1 MDAYLIMK
9 EKEIQVICN
18 KIRILRYE
26 RGLTQ
31 QKVASILDISQN
43 AYNKIE
49 NGKTKLLVVTILC
62 LADIFEADVKDF
74 FTDLK

>member
-1 MDAYLIMK
+1 MK
-9 EKEIQVICN
+9 EKEIQAICN

-31 QKVASILDISQN
+31 PKVASILDISQN

-49 NGKTKLLVVTILC
+49 NGKIKLLVFTTLC
-62 LADIFEADVKDF
+62 LADIFGADVNDF

>member
-1 MDAYLIMK
+1 MK
-9 EKEIQVICN
+9 EKEIHAICN
-18 KIRILRYE
+18 KIKILRYE

-31 QKVASILDISQN
+31 QKVANILDISQN

-62 LADIFEADVKDF
+62 LVDIFEADVNDF
-74 FTDLK
+74 FY

>member
-1 MDAYLIMK
+1 MDTYLIMK
-9 EKEIQVICN
+9 EKEIQAICN

-62 LADIFEADVKDF
+62 LADIFEADVNDF

>member
-1 MDAYLIMK
+1 MDTYLIMK
-9 EKEIQVICN
+9 EKEIQSICN

-62 LADIFEADVKDF
+62 LADIFEADINDF

>member
-1 MDAYLIMK
+1 MK
-9 EKEIQVICN
+9 EKEIQSICN

-62 LADIFEADVKDF
+62 LADIFEADVNDF
-74 FTDLK
+74 FTDSK

>member
-1 MDAYLIMK
+1 MK
-9 EKEIQVICN
+9 EKEIQAICN

-49 NGKTKLLVVTILC
+49 NGKKQKLLVVTILC
-62 LADIFEADVKDF
+62 LADIFEADVNDF
-74 FTDLK
+74 FTDSKNVFT

>member
-1 MDAYLIMK
+1 MK
-9 EKEIQVICN
+9 EKEIQAIFN

-31 QKVASILDISQN
+31 QKVARILDISQN

-49 NGKTKLLVVTILC
+49 NGKTKLLVVKILC
-62 LADIFEADVKDF
+62 FADIFEADVNDF
-74 FTDLK
+74 FTDSK

>member
-1 MDAYLIMK
+1 MK
-9 EKEIQVICN
+9 KEIQAICN

-62 LADIFEADVKDF
+62 LADIFEADINDF